1 MSELEF
7 YFIVTENDGK
17 TETNFGKLVE
27 NQLARLEK
35 EFKEARDNLR
45 VLDKAL
51 LNKDAIWP
59 DRKFWKKWK
68 EVKLTWLW
76 YFYMKILVEDRFVD
90 IRAPITNSDQ
100 EIEMDLM
107 VENLKR
113 ANTKILEVDDADRVL
128 EKDALVM

>member
-59 DRKFWKKWK
+59 DRKF
-68 EVKLTWLW
+68 
-76 YFYMKILVEDRFVD
+76 
-90 IRAPITNSDQ
+90 
-100 EIEMDLM
+100 
-107 VENLKR
+107 
-113 ANTKILEVDDADRVL
+113 
-128 EKDALVM
+128 